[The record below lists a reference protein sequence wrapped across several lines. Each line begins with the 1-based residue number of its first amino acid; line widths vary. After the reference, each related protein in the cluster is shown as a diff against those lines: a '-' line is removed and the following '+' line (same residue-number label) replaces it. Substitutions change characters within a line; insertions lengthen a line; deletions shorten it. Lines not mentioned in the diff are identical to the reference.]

1 MENSHKNTSS
11 STSAEVTKEGNL
23 KLLKTLFKS
32 NIRQYGMFIALFVI
46 MIIFNILTK
55 GTFSSARNLTNLYL
69 QTGYIAVL
77 AVGMVLV
84 IVAGH
89 IDLSVGS
96 VAAFT
101 GAIAAILQVKM
112 GLPTIPTIILT
123 MAVGCLIGMWQG
135 FWIAYRGVPAFIVSL
150 ASMLIFRGA
159 VIGITKG
166 QTIGPFNESF
176 NKISVGYLANIGGNE
191 KIHMVSVIVGLVAI
205 ALYIVVEFKRRKT
218 RVSYGFD
225 ILPKSFFAG
234 KLAIVSSLIMMFILS
249 MALYK
254 GIPYTVIIVVLIVG
268 LYTFITSKTPI
279 GRHVYALGGNLE
291 AARLSGI
298 NTKKTLFAVFTSMGV
313 LASLTGIIYSA
324 RLNSAAPS
332 AGSLFELDA
341 IAASFI
347 GGASAN
353 GGIGSVFGAIIGA
366 LVMASIN
373 NGMSLMN
380 MDISYQY
387 MIKGLVL
394 LLAVWFDIS
403 TRNKSK

>member
-1 MENSHKNTSS
+1 MTTE
-11 STSAEVTKEGNL
+11 TKKDNL
-23 KLLKTLFKS
+23 LMDLFRA

-46 MIIFNILTK
+46 MMIFNVLTK
-55 GTFSSARNLTNLYL
+55 GTFVSARNLTNLYL

-112 GLPTIPTIILT
+112 GMGTIPTILITL
-123 MAVGCLIGMWQG
+123 AVGALIGVWQG
-135 FWIAYRGVPAFIVSL
+135 FWIAYRGVPAFIVTL
-150 ASMLIFRGA
+150 AGMLIFRGA

-166 QTIGPFNESF
+166 QTIGPFRPAF
-176 NKISVGYLANIGGNE
+176 NNISVGYLQDIGSFSG
-191 KIHMVSVIVGLVAI
+191 IHMLSLLLGLAAI
-205 ALYIVVEFKRRKT
+205 AGFVISELHQRKV
-218 RVSYGFD
+218 RKEYKFD
-225 ILPKSFFAG
+225 VLPGHYFIG
-234 KLAIVSSLIMMFILS
+234 KLLLVSALIMAFILS

-254 GIPYTVIIVVLIVG
+254 GIPYTVFIVVAFVA
-268 LYTFITSKTPI
+268 LYTFITRKTPI
-279 GRHVYALGGNLE
+279 GRHVYAIGGNLE
-291 AARLSGI
+291 AAKLSGI
-298 NTKKTLFAVFTSMGV
+298 DTKKTLFAVFVSMGT
-313 LASLTGIIYSA
+313 LAALSGIIYSA

-332 AGSLFELDA
+332 AGNLFELDA

-347 GGASAN
+347 GGASAS
-353 GGIGSVFGAIIGA
+353 GGIGSVVGAIIGA

-380 MDISYQY
+380 LDISFQY
-387 MIKGLVL
+387 VIKGLVL

-403 TRNKSK
+403 TRTKGK

>member
-1 MENSHKNTSS
+1 MTTENKKSNLLME
-11 STSAEVTKEGNL
+11 
-23 KLLKTLFKS
+23 LFRA

-46 MIIFNILTK
+46 MMIFNILTK
-55 GTFSSARNLTNLYL
+55 GTFVSARNLTNLYL

-96 VAAFT
+96 IAAFT

-112 GLPTIPTIILT
+112 GMSTPAAILIT
-123 MAVGCLIGMWQG
+123 LAVGAVIGMWQG
-135 FWIAYRGVPAFIVSL
+135 FWVAYRHVPAFIVTL
-150 ASMLIFRGA
+150 AGMLIFRGA

-166 QTIGPFNESF
+166 QTIGPFHESF
-176 NKISVGYLANIGGNE
+176 NKINVGYLADIASIPGV
-191 KIHMVSVIVGLVAI
+191 HLLSVIIGVVAV
-205 ALYIVVEFKRRKT
+205 LGYIGFQMHQRRIRK
-218 RVSYGFD
+218 SYGFEV
-225 ILPKSFFAG
+225 LPGLYFLG
-234 KLAIVSSLIMMFILS
+234 QLALVGGLIMAFILS

-254 GIPYTVIIVVLIVG
+254 GIPYTVFIVVAFVA
-268 LYTFITSKTPI
+268 LYTFITTKTPI
-279 GRHVYALGGNLE
+279 GRHIYALGGNLE

-298 NTKKTLFAVFTSMGV
+298 DVKKTDFLVFTSMGT
-313 LASLTGIIYSA
+313 LAAMSGIMFSA
-324 RLNSAAPS
+324 RLNAAAPS
-332 AGSLFELDA
+332 AGNLFELDA

-347 GGASAN
+347 GGASAS
-353 GGIGSVFGAIIGA
+353 GGIGSVVGAIIGA

-373 NGMSLMN
+373 NGMSLLN

-387 MIKGLVL
+387 MIKGTVL

>member
-1 MENSHKNTSS
+1 MTTENKKNNLLME
-11 STSAEVTKEGNL
+11 
-23 KLLKTLFKS
+23 LFRA

-46 MIIFNILTK
+46 MMIFNILTK
-55 GTFSSARNLTNLYL
+55 GTFVSARNLTNLYL

-96 VAAFT
+96 IAAFT

-112 GLPTIPTIILT
+112 GMSTPVAILIT
-123 MAVGCLIGMWQG
+123 LAVGAVIGMWQG
-135 FWIAYRGVPAFIVSL
+135 FWIAYRHVPAFIVTL
-150 ASMLIFRGA
+150 AGMLIFRGA

-166 QTIGPFNESF
+166 QTIGPFHESF
-176 NKISVGYLANIGGNE
+176 NKINVGYLADIANIQGV
-191 KIHMVSVIVGLVAI
+191 HLLSVIIGVIAVLGYVALQI
-205 ALYIVVEFKRRKT
+205 RQRKVRKT
-218 RVSYGFD
+218 YGFEV
-225 ILPKSFFAG
+225 LPGLYFIG
-234 KLAIVSSLIMMFILS
+234 QLALVGGLIMAFILS

-254 GIPYTVIIVVLIVG
+254 GIPYTVFIVVAFVA
-268 LYTFITSKTPI
+268 LYTFITTKTPI
-279 GRHVYALGGNLE
+279 GRHIYALGGNLE

-298 NTKKTLFAVFTSMGV
+298 DVKKTVFLVFTSMGT
-313 LASLTGIIYSA
+313 LAAMSGIMFSA
-324 RLNSAAPS
+324 RLNAAAPS
-332 AGSLFELDA
+332 AGNLFELDA

-347 GGASAN
+347 GGASAS
-353 GGIGSVFGAIIGA
+353 GGIGSVVGAIIGA

-373 NGMSLMN
+373 NGMSLLN

-387 MIKGLVL
+387 MIKGTVL

>member
-1 MENSHKNTSS
+1 MTTENKKSNLLME
-11 STSAEVTKEGNL
+11 
-23 KLLKTLFKS
+23 LFRA

-46 MIIFNILTK
+46 MMIFNILTK
-55 GTFSSARNLTNLYL
+55 GTFVSARNLTNLYL

-96 VAAFT
+96 IAAFT

-112 GLPTIPTIILT
+112 GMSTPAAILIT
-123 MAVGCLIGMWQG
+123 LAVGAVIGMWQG
-135 FWIAYRGVPAFIVSL
+135 FWVAYRHVPAFIVTL
-150 ASMLIFRGA
+150 AGMLIFRGA

-166 QTIGPFNESF
+166 QTIGPFHESF
-176 NKISVGYLANIGGNE
+176 NKINVGYLADIASIPGV
-191 KIHMVSVIVGLVAI
+191 HLLSVIIGVVAV
-205 ALYIVVEFKRRKT
+205 LGYIGFQMHQRRIRK
-218 RVSYGFD
+218 SYGFEV
-225 ILPKSFFAG
+225 LPGLYFLG
-234 KLAIVSSLIMMFILS
+234 QLALVGGLIMAFILS

-254 GIPYTVIIVVLIVG
+254 GIPYTVFIVVAFVA
-268 LYTFITSKTPI
+268 LYTFITTKTPI
-279 GRHVYALGGNLE
+279 GRHIYALGGNLE

-298 NTKKTLFAVFTSMGV
+298 DVKKTVFLVFTSMGT
-313 LASLTGIIYSA
+313 LAAMSGIMFSA
-324 RLNSAAPS
+324 RLNAAAPS
-332 AGSLFELDA
+332 AGNLFELDA

-347 GGASAN
+347 GGASAS
-353 GGIGSVFGAIIGA
+353 GGIGSVVGAIIGA

-373 NGMSLMN
+373 NGMSLLN

-387 MIKGLVL
+387 MIKGTVL

>member
-1 MENSHKNTSS
+1 MTTQTVKETSS
-11 STSAEVTKEGNL
+11 QVLTRLIRA
-23 KLLKTLFKS
+23 

-55 GTFSSARNLTNLYL
+55 GTFISARNLTNLYL

-101 GAIAAILQVKM
+101 GAIAAILQVRM
-112 GLPTIPTIILT
+112 GIPTLPAIGATLV
-123 MAVGCLIGMWQG
+123 VGMLIGAWQG
-135 FWIAYRGVPAFIVSL
+135 YWVAYRGVPAFIVSL

-166 QTIGPFNESF
+166 QTIGPFSESF
-176 NKISVGYLANIGGNE
+176 NRISTGYLADIMSIEGIHVTSLIIG
-191 KIHMVSVIVGLVAI
+191 VAAI
-205 ALYIVVEFKRRKT
+205 LLYVVFELRKRKT
-218 RVSYGFD
+218 RLSYGFEVLPP
-225 ILPKSFFAG
+225 ILFA
-234 KLAIVSSLIMMFILS
+234 LQLILVAALVMSFILS

-254 GIPYTVIIVVLIVG
+254 GIPYTVMIVVGLVA
-268 LYTFITSKTPI
+268 LYTFITKKTPI
-279 GRHVYALGGNLE
+279 GRHIYAIGGNLE
-291 AARLSGI
+291 AAKLSGI
-298 NTKKTLFAVFTSMGV
+298 NTKRTLFSVFVSMGT
-313 LASLTGIIYSA
+313 LAAMSGIVYSA

-332 AGSLFELDA
+332 AGNLFELDA

-347 GGASAN
+347 GGASSS
-353 GGIGSVFGAIIGA
+353 GGIGSVIGAIIGA

-380 MDISYQY
+380 IDISYQY
-387 MIKGLVL
+387 LINGLVL
-394 LLAVWFDIS
+394 LMAVWFDIS
-403 TRNKSK
+403 TRSQNK